1 MVLANKAVG
10 AEVLVRW
17 EAAEAIIR
25 EEGARWP
32 ELQQLLLGVARTHQ
46 QLRSAAAH
54 ITTSASNAAARAA
67 AELLWIAARNAAAA
81 ASASIFADVTDVAP
95 LAQDTVPAAA
105 DAAVVTVTVSMQS
118 ATPLP
123 AGDQSRGRAARSTAG
138 GLQAGHSS
146 PTGAQHT
153 EQGPD
158 TAALAKAFGG
168 MHT

>member
-1 MVLANKAVG
+1 M
-10 AEVLVRW
+10 W
-17 EAAEAIIR
+17 H
-25 EEGARWP
+25 P
-32 ELQQLLLGVARTHQ
+32 
-46 QLRSAAAH
+46 
-54 ITTSASNAAARAA
+54 
-67 AELLWIAARNAAAA
+67 
-81 ASASIFADVTDVAP
+81 F
-95 LAQDTVPAAA
+95 AQDTVPAAA

-123 AGDQSRGRAARSTAG
+123 AGDQSRAARSTAG